1 MPSDTI
7 RVEKGSGHAT
17 VTIDRPAKRNA
28 MTAGTFADLRAAI
41 EDVDRESTDV
51 LTIRGSEGDFS
62 AGVDM
67 SNVPEWAEAD
77 PLEVRDGLEE
87 VQAALDAIESLD
99 APVIAAVEGFV
110 LGGGVELALACD
122 LRIASST
129 AEFGFPEASLGLA
142 MDLGGGQ
149 KLPGFVGEGRAKYL
163 LLTGKRIDAERALEM
178 GLVEERVPEEE
189 FDDRIEA
196 LEGHLASQPTYAL
209 ALAKRQV
216 QAARPAHLDQE
227 RETAIYHA
235 IAAYQEEETQQRVED
250 FLDR

>member
-1 MPSDTI
+1 MAADSI
-7 RVEKGSGHAT
+7 RVEKENGRAT
-17 VTIDRPAKRNA
+17 VTIHRPAKRNA
-28 MTAGTFADLRAAI
+28 MTAGIFADLRAAV
-41 EDVDRESTDV
+41 EGVDRKSTDV

-67 SNVPEWAEAD
+67 SSVPEWAEAD
-77 PLEVRDGLEE
+77 PLDVRDGLED
-87 VQAALDAIESLD
+87 VHAALKAIESLD
-99 APVIAAVEGFV
+99 VPVIAAIEGFV

-149 KLPGFVGEGRAKYL
+149 KLPGFVGEGMAKYL
-163 LLTGKRIDAERALEM
+163 LLTGERIDAERALEI
-178 GLVEERVPEEE
+178 GLIEERVPEEE
-189 FDDRIEA
+189 FDDRIAA
-196 LEGHLASQPTYAL
+196 LEDRLADHPTYAL
-209 ALAKRQV
+209 GLVKRQV

-227 RETAIYHA
+227 MGTAIHHA
-235 IAAYQEEETQQRVED
+235 IAAYHEDETQQRVEE